1 MDERPKL
8 TASDAKQYLKVVK
21 SRLTSEKYAEFH
33 GIMKDY
39 REHSIDI
46 PGVKTKLVKLFNGDR
61 KLLLGLNIFLPKES
75 RIILAREDEPC
86 DVVKQFVHHIKTEL
100 QDDHLYIFFL
110 GALDLYRMGK
120 ISANEVQKKV
130 AHLFKDHPELIKDF
144 TNFLPYCYAYSI
156 EDKNAHNEHWS
167 SPLQCKEET
176 IASHAE
182 HGEVAGQPDSDHEKS
197 PAMTTKE
204 PPRCPEKRKRKR
216 STTGGKLILGSKRSL
231 VSSKGKKKRRIREAS
246 QRTEMDKEVLN
257 DHWVSVNYASDG
269 HPFKPAFKNP
279 YEQSLFKLEDDRFEM
294 DMGLERIK
302 FTIKQAEEL
311 MKKIH
316 DRSIKKHGPSLRCIE
331 MIYGDHGLDMV
342 DELRKNLSCS
352 LPIVLIRLKQKQRE
366 WMKFRTKLNK
376 LSRKA
381 FAENHQRSLDH
392 HGFYLKEQDSKS
404 LSAKAL
410 LAEIDEIS
418 EARLKED
425 MPHQLPH
432 MEFKFSDMDIHE
444 DLFQLIKLYSPEI
457 CSPEQLDKVLKIWT
471 DFVGAMF
478 GLPPRSGCLN
488 NQKHIAKTSPH
499 ATKNGPSVIKE
510 DGQIVIYSESI
521 NPDNY
526 LEFMID
532 EIESSPIVDLEKGG
546 FAACMDDRMEQPHR
560 PNDVN
565 KPNCDNRHV
574 EGVSGNEAE
583 AYNIHFFYGD
593 DAFYIFIRIYQ
604 ALYSRLQEAKQSAC
618 EKWRGLNDIT
628 PKDSYAIFLDLLHNF
643 LANREKDEDEC
654 QSSFFTWS
662 GLIFS
667 IERLIN
673 KLSRQLLAIAMD
685 EVDNKLLD
693 LFSHE
698 KLRESGKFVEE
709 VYTKNASMIVNDY
722 KMFRFEHLLVPDTE
736 GENRLTIS
744 QINVG
749 ERYLGYL
756 VIIGISFKLSAMSNF
771 PVFMSSDE
779 IISLQELKRIVV
791 SAEIL

>member
-21 SRLTSEKYAEFH
+21 SRLTSEKYAAFH

-86 DVVKQFVHHIKTEL
+86 DVVKQFLHHIKTEL

-156 EDKNAHNEHWS
+156 EDNNAHKEHSS

-176 IASHAE
+176 IASHSE

-216 STTGGKLILGSKRSL
+216 STTGGKLIPGSKRSL
-231 VSSKGKKKRRIREAS
+231 VSSKGKKKVKQFKGVDLSNRERCTPSYRLVPRHRRILEAS

-269 HPFKPAFKNP
+269 HSFKPAFKNP

-316 DRSIKKHGPSLRCIE
+316 DKSIKKHRSFCLENYFQRPSLRCIE
-331 MIYGDHGLDMV
+331 IIYGDHGLDMV
-342 DELRKNLSCS
+342 DELRKNLSHS
-352 LPIVLIRLKQKQRE
+352 LPIVLNRLKQKQRE
-366 WMKFRTKLNK
+366 CMKFRSKLNK
-376 LSRKA
+376 LSREA
-381 FAENHQRSLDH
+381 FVENHQRSLDH

-425 MPHQLPH
+425 TPHQLPH

-444 DLFQLIKLYSPEI
+444 DLFQLIKLYSPKI

-478 GLPPRSGCLN
+478 GLPPRPGCLN

-499 ATKNGPSVIKE
+499 ATKNGPSVVKE
-510 DGQIVIYSESI
+510 DGQIVIYTESI

-526 LEFMID
+526 LEFMTD

-565 KPNCDNRHV
+565 KSNCDNKHV
-574 EGVSGNEAE
+574 EG
-583 AYNIHFFYGD
+583 
-593 DAFYIFIRIYQ
+593 
-604 ALYSRLQEAKQSAC
+604 ALYSRLQEAKQSAS
-618 EKWRGLNDIT
+618 EKWRGLNDTT
-628 PKDSYAIFLDLLHNF
+628 PKDSYAIFLDLLHNY

-654 QSSFFTWS
+654 QSSCFTWS

-673 KLSRQLLAIAMD
+673 KLSRQLLAISMD

-698 KLRESGKFVEE
+698 KESGKFVEE

-749 ERYLGYL
+749 ERNNIRQY
-756 VIIGISFKLSAMSNF
+756 
-771 PVFMSSDE
+771 SS
-779 IISLQELKRIVV
+779 RRC
-791 SAEIL
+791 